1 MGQNCICPHP
11 SPLLSALSPHQ
22 WRISVQRETSSRSGQ
37 QSPREDVSK
46 LGVSTPL
53 GAVLVD
59 NGHRCCRIS
68 TALRRRH
75 GLLASC
81 APPLFPRRSET
92 VPDFL
97 PVPALTFRRARAR
110 VRPRQRPGKH
120 ALNRRARRVRL
131 ATTCSS
137 SRACPARTAT
147 RHRNGPPQPHHSVPW
162 PPRLAIPRRSPVTQS
177 ILIQILINY
186 SNLKYT
192 QQPSLPW
199 QRGSTTGTPRSSQWR
214 IRLSSSM
221 CPSFAPGAAY
231 PSYAAAGDVGS
242 TAVNCFLLAKTPSP

>member
-1 MGQNCICPHP
+1 MTKFPRVPFSVPLRLRALSQRKVAMGQNCIRPHP

-22 WRISVQRETSSRSGQ
+22 WRNRLQRETSSRSGQ

-59 NGHRCCRIS
+59 NGHRCCRTS
-68 TALRRRH
+68 TNFTALRRRH

-110 VRPRQRPGKH
+110 VRRRQRRERPDSNNHSTSRVVQHGGSRCLCD
-120 ALNRRARRVRL
+120 ALVPVR
-131 ATTCSS
+131 TS
-137 SRACPARTAT
+137 SRRRTGPA
-147 RHRNGPPQPHHSVPW
+147 
-162 PPRLAIPRRSPVTQS
+162 
-177 ILIQILINY
+177 
-186 SNLKYT
+186 
-192 QQPSLPW
+192 
-199 QRGSTTGTPRSSQWR
+199 
-214 IRLSSSM
+214 
-221 CPSFAPGAAY
+221 
-231 PSYAAAGDVGS
+231 
-242 TAVNCFLLAKTPSP
+242 

>member
-1 MGQNCICPHP
+1 MAMGQNCICPHP
-11 SPLLSALSPHQ
+11 PPLLSALSPLQ
-22 WRISVQRETSSRSGQ
+22 WRNRLQRETSSRSGQ

-59 NGHRCCRIS
+59 NGHRCCRTS
-68 TALRRRH
+68 TNFTALRRRH

-131 ATTCSS
+131 ATTRSS
-137 SRACPARTAT
+137 LRACPARTAT
-147 RHRNGPPQPHHSVPW
+147 RRSNGPPQPHYSVPW

-214 IRLSSSM
+214 IRRLSST
-221 CPSFAPGAAY
+221 CPSYQSGEGISEYCRGGAD
-231 PSYAAAGDVGS
+231 P
-242 TAVNCFLLAKTPSP
+242 AKSSGRSR